1 MKLLNLNKK
10 LFFSL
15 ILFIFFTPLL
25 AEDSVDIWKKEK
37 LNEEKK
43 TTKSKNIA
51 LEKSVSKINLNSELP
66 KEIEVNTDSSIINQ
80 KLVYGIFDPS
90 KNNLTLDMWLNSEG
104 TRVKDTIDRVNKIK
118 LSSFAQE
125 IFVNTLFTIS
135 KLPNQN
141 MTDEEFIN
149 YKLDWLINNKKD
161 ELINTFLNANK
172 EFPNKKKI
180 IRYLVDKNIE
190 KGNLDEACQ
199 NFTLINNDIKD

>member
-15 ILFIFFTPLL
+15 ILFIFFTPLMT
-25 AEDSVDIWKKEK
+25 EDSVDIWKKEK

-51 LEKSVSKINLNSELP
+51 LEKSVSKINLNSELL

-172 EFPNKKKI
+172 EFPNKKK
-180 IRYLVDKNIE
+180 L
-190 KGNLDEACQ
+190 LD
-199 NFTLINNDIKD
+199 T